1 MTVAELIR
9 RCKASSAVEVL
20 TTIANDPAEA
30 RDFALTIG
38 PALLGPLLREDGRKR
53 GVVATT
59 PGGRAPSPRADW
71 GRLDWRRYADWLKA
85 LRGGV
90 SQAWQFAERVCKAFG
105 KDDNVPYGKLRASLG
120 AEDAERLDVLCGK
133 RLGS

>member
-9 RCKASSAVEVL
+9 RCKVTSAVEVL

-71 GRLDWRRYADWLKA
+71 SRFDWRRYADWLKA
-85 LRGGV
+85 MRSGV
-90 SQAWQFAERVCKAFG
+90 GQAWQFSERVCKAFG
-105 KDDNVPYGKLRASLG
+105 KEDTVAYATLRARLN
-120 AEDAERLDVLCGK
+120 AEDAERLDALCGK
-133 RLGS
+133 RLTA